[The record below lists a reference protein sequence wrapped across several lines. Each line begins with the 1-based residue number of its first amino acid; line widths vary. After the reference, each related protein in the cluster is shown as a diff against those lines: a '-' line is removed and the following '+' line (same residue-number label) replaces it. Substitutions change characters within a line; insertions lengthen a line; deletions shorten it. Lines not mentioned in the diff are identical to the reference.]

1 MQWREDEGKF
11 FRRVYTSCSPIVLR
25 VIYKITGDMETA
37 EEICHDAFIKY
48 YERLDTIP
56 DERQALYW
64 LIRVGKNLALNHE
77 KRKGRERRAFER
89 VYFEPKTP
97 QDSGET
103 VLLKEESSELLREA
117 LEKLPDSLREVIILK
132 EYGELTYR
140 EIGEILGITEGNVKV
155 RAYRARERLLKALGE
170 GDVYVP

>member
-1 MQWREDEGKF
+1 MQRRDDDGSF
-11 FRRVYTSCSPIVLR
+11 FKRVYTSCSPVLLR
-25 VIYKITGDMETA
+25 VVYKITGDMESA

-48 YERLDTIP
+48 YERLESIP

-89 VYFEPKTP
+89 AYFEPQKP
-97 QDSGET
+97 QDSGE
-103 VLLKEESSELLREA
+103 VSLLKSESFERIRLA
-117 LEKLPDSLREVIILK
+117 LESLPDSLREVIILK
-132 EYGELTYR
+132 EYGELSYR
-140 EIGEILGITEGNVKV
+140 EIGETLGITEGNVKV

-170 GDVYVP
+170 EDIYVP

>member
-1 MQWREDEGKF
+1 MQWREDDGNF
-11 FRRVYTSCSPIVLR
+11 FKRVYTSCSPILLR
-25 VIYKITGDMETA
+25 VVHKITGDMETA
-37 EEICHDAFIKY
+37 EEICQDAFIKY
-48 YERLDTIP
+48 YERLESIP
-56 DERQALYW
+56 DEKQALYW

-89 VYFEPKTP
+89 VYFEPRKP
-97 QDSGET
+97 QESGEMA
-103 VLLKEESSELLREA
+103 LLKEESSEAVRRA
-117 LEKLPDSLREVIILK
+117 LERLPDTLREVIILK
-132 EYGELTYR
+132 EYGELSYK